1 MSGKIFSRIFFILM
15 SCMLFAF
22 QGRDVPWDGT
32 SMSGRAEQTG
42 PEIVLPL
49 KDLEGKLELLTNITI
64 RWAQTILS
72 GMSGLGWRSM
82 AWTSPGLSTF
92 TSQNQPRSNQEEMI
106 KLHVEEVYCVLKAPY
121 RICVLGFLAT
131 NLGCLKKR

>member
-1 MSGKIFSRIFFILM
+1 
-15 SCMLFAF
+15 MLFAF

-64 RWAQTILS
+64 RWAQKILS
-72 GMSGLGWRSM
+72 GMSGLG
-82 AWTSPGLSTF
+82 
-92 TSQNQPRSNQEEMI
+92 
-106 KLHVEEVYCVLKAPY
+106 
-121 RICVLGFLAT
+121 
-131 NLGCLKKR
+131 